1 MAVTSGTARATLAP
15 RPRVD
20 LSPRAQRVI
29 IGTTGVAVFL
39 VIWQTAASLGW
50 VRTLLFSS
58 PALVVRQFIT
68 DIQTTTMWRDVGVTL
83 EEWWLGFAAAA
94 VVGIVVGLLAG
105 WYRDVRRVAEPWL
118 NVLYAMPFLAV
129 VPLFILWFGIGLE
142 FKICVAFLSALFV
155 VGINTIAGVHATNQ
169 LLLSVGDTFGASRAM
184 IFRTIV
190 LPGAVPYI
198 MTGLRQ
204 GAGHALVGA
213 VAAEF
218 IASNQGLGFRIIS
231 AGQTLNTPEVMI
243 GIVLLA
249 TLGMIS
255 GTIFQLLENRFE
267 HWRPRP
273 T

>member
-1 MAVTSGTARATLAP
+1 MTSDTVRTSIAP
-15 RPRVD
+15 RRSVE
-20 LSPRAQRVI
+20 LSPRTQRVL
-29 IGTTGVAVFL
+29 IGASGVAVLL
-39 VIWQTAASLGW
+39 VVWQAAASLGW
-50 VRTLLFSS
+50 IRTLLFSS
-58 PALVVRQFIT
+58 PQLVVQQFIA
-68 DIQTTTMWRDVGVTL
+68 DIGTTTMWRDIGVTL
-83 EEWWLGFAAAA
+83 EEWWIGFAAAA
-94 VVGIVVGLLAG
+94 IVGISVGLLAG

-118 NVLYAMPFLAV
+118 NVLYAVPFLAV

-142 FKICVAFLSALFV
+142 FKIFVAFLSSLFV
-155 VGINTIAGVHATNQ
+155 VAINTMAGVHATSQ
-169 LLLSVGDTFGASRAM
+169 VLLAVGDTFGASRATV
-184 IFRTIV
+184 FRTIV
-190 LPGAVPYI
+190 LPGSVPYI

-204 GAGHALVGA
+204 GSGHALVGA

-255 GTIFQLLENRFE
+255 GTIFQAIQNRFE
-267 HWRPRP
+267 HWRPSP